1 MAEAQGRL
9 LWLLPLLSAAIGF
22 VAGHFAT
29 VEPVSRGGD
38 AHPRSVAQGAFRK
51 TRPKPTSAAPSR
63 PAAPLP
69 PMPPT
74 DLPLAETFDALAM
87 RARGGDA
94 NASLRLLREL
104 GHCVAQGGQ
113 ANVPDAAPYD
123 LQLIQAQITRGE
135 LAAAQAACP
144 DVTIDQL
151 ASVGEWLQRAADSGD
166 PGAALCYVVMGTSD
180 RYLPDRYS
188 DAWVE
193 SMQRYRASA
202 PVYAERALAAGYAQA
217 SWFLYDAASGIY
229 SMNLF
234 LVDRDVDPNFERAYA
249 LARFREAFVAAHPE
263 GADPGEATSW
273 PAREAALRAQLDD
286 AQIERADRWA
296 SAKLAAMPADGP
308 PAPPCDLPFR

>member
-9 LWLLPLLSAAIGF
+9 LWLLPLLTAAIGF
-22 VAGHFAT
+22 AAGRFA
-29 VEPVSRGGD
+29 VEPVSHTVD
-38 AHPRSVAQGAFRK
+38 ARPQPVAQGTFRK
-51 TRPKPTSAAPSR
+51 ARSKRPSAAPSR
-63 PAAPLP
+63 AAAPLP
-69 PMPPT
+69 PMPAT
-74 DLPLAETFDALAM
+74 DLPLAETFDALAA

-113 ANVPDAAPYD
+113 GNVPDVSPND
-123 LQLIQAQITRGE
+123 IQLLQAEITRGE
-135 LAAAQAACP
+135 LAAAEAACP
-144 DVTIDQL
+144 NVTIDQL

-166 PGAALCYVVMGTSD
+166 PGAALCYVMMGTSD

-193 SMQRYRASA
+193 SMQRYRAAA
-202 PVYAERALAAGYAQA
+202 PMYAERALAAGYPLA

-234 LVDRDVDPNFERAYA
+234 QVDRDIAPNFERAYA
-249 LARFREAFVAAHPE
+249 LARFREAFVAAHPDS
-263 GADPGEATSW
+263 ADPGEPISW
-273 PAREAALRAQLDD
+273 PAREAALRAELDD
-286 AQIERADRWA
+286 AQIANADHWA
-296 SAKLAAMPADGP
+296 SAELARMPADGP

>member
-9 LWLLPLLSAAIGF
+9 LWLLPLLTAVIGF
-22 VAGHFAT
+22 AAGRFAT
-29 VEPVSRGGD
+29 VETVSRTVD
-38 AHPRSVAQGAFRK
+38 THPQSVAQGTFRK
-51 TRPKPTSAAPSR
+51 AGTKRPSAAPAR
-63 PAAPLP
+63 AAAPLP
-69 PMPPT
+69 PMPAT
-74 DLPLAETFDALAM
+74 DLPLAETFDALAT

-104 GHCVAQGGQ
+104 GHCVAQGDS
-113 ANVPDAAPYD
+113 ANVPDVSPND
-123 LQLIQAQITRGE
+123 IQLLQAEITRGE
-135 LAAAQAACP
+135 LAAAEAACP

-166 PGAALCYVVMGTSD
+166 PGAALCYVMMGTSD

-193 SMQRYRASA
+193 AMQRYRASA
-202 PVYAERALAAGYAQA
+202 EVYAERALDAGYAQA

-234 LVDRDVDPNFERAYA
+234 SVDRDVDPNFERAYA

-263 GADPGEATSW
+263 IADPGEATSW
-273 PAREAALRAQLDD
+273 PAREFALRAELDD
-286 AQIERADRWA
+286 AQIARADRWA
-296 SAKLAAMPADGP
+296 SAELARMTADDP
-308 PAPPCDLPFR
+308 PAPPCDLPLR